1 MALDI
6 KLSIILSILSS
17 SQAKIIS
24 SLSVSKIIFLFFSL
38 AYNTVDITISSKTL
52 TILQFTKFNL
62 SESLFTFV
70 ISITLLTNLNN
81 LYEFCF
87 NMFKYSL
94 YFSSPN
100 GLLCKFNN
108 CTIASIIL
116 IGVLNS

>member
-1 MALDI
+1 MDVVKDLCEV
-6 KLSIILSILSS
+6 LSEDQLLFIQTVQTSFEGIMEE
-17 SQAKIIS
+17 AKIIS

-70 ISITLLTNLNN
+70 ISITLFTNLNN

-87 NMFKYSL
+87 NMFKYKRVC
-94 YFSSPN
+94 
-100 GLLCKFNN
+100 CK
-108 CTIASIIL
+108 
-116 IGVLNS
+116 